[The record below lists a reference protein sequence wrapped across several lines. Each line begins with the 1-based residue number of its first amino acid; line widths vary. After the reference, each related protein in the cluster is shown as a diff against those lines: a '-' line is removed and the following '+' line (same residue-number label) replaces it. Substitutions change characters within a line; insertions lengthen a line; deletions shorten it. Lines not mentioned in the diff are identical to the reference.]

1 MNITLKIFTKF
12 SFRKIAAIQE
22 KTLACVKVAFNQK
35 M

>member
-1 MNITLKIFTKF
+1 MNITIFTKF

-22 KTLACVKVAFNQK
+22 KTLACVKVAFHQK